1 MDSYNYSPNGIDY
14 DPDRL
19 YLDEEELKSNAAQRR
34 SMREP
39 ARRRSRN
46 FEEEGRLGGQER
58 RERTAPGLREN
69 TPAQQNRNSREGARN
84 TARTRRQQSLREQRR
99 SAADT
104 AEPRVQPKPKERV
117 PFREWG
123 IVKFIL
129 DKRTRAVLGVALICV
144 AVYVA
149 IAAISWIRSG
159 SEDQSVVAGQ
169 SVGQM
174 VAAGAKVNN
183 NGGPLGAALSETIFT
198 HGLGLGSL
206 VGLVY
211 LVLLGLA
218 LMGIK
223 KCSFWSL
230 TFKSLLVAVTASLV
244 LGLVTLWCGADISL
258 GGDHGLYMNKLI
270 QSYADWIGAALVS
283 LLMVA
288 VVIYVYLNDIARLI
302 SKYRSI
308 KAARRAKA
316 EQLALEQEEAR
327 EKVRK
332 AMEESKFSESTD
344 AVEEAVKEEGR
355 SGLLE
360 TLGFDDSPNE
370 EEERDPDALDT
381 GALEISGMR
390 RDEESDPDLI
400 ALPEERDETT
410 DNAGYDREE
419 DLSGEFGDENDEEK
433 SSAYDEPEKS
443 CQVQVRKGGITDS
456 LRGFG
461 SEADDSDDD
470 DAVARDEKR
479 SALPAPAVTVQSEE
493 SDEPDEPA
501 FKVEAPQ
508 IEEATEPEKELKL
521 FDPTAELSRYERP
534 PLDLLVERSAKSAS
548 VDFEEQEENQERIT
562 KTLNDY
568 GIPIS
573 KIKATVGPTVTL
585 YEIIPAEGVRI
596 AKIKRLEDDIAMS
609 LAALGIRIIAPIP
622 GKGTIGIEVPNK
634 DPQTVSIRSVLGSKA
649 FRECNM
655 KLPMAMGATISN
667 EVYIADLAKMPHL
680 LVAGATGMG
689 KSVGLNTII
698 ASLLYKKHPAEL
710 KFVLVDPKMVEF
722 SLYSV
727 LERHFLAKLPDEE
740 DAVVTDMDKV
750 VRTLNSLCVEMDQR
764 YMLLKDANV
773 RSISEYNERFV
784 QRRLNPEKGHRYL
797 PYIVMIVDEFADLIM
812 TAGKQVETPIARIA
826 QKARAVGMHMIVA
839 TQRPSTNVITGIIK
853 ANFPGRIAF
862 RVSQMVDSKTILDRT
877 GANQL
882 IGRGDMLFS
891 HNGSMDRVQCA
902 FIDTDE
908 VQAICDHIDR
918 QVGYEHAYYL
928 PEPLMTDDEAIS
940 ISGSGDRDPLFEEA
954 AAAIV
959 QSGVA
964 STSNLQR
971 RYSIGYNR
979 AGKIMDQLEAAGIVG
994 PAQGSKPRQVL
1005 VDSIQLGRITHSDE

>member
-1 MDSYNYSPNGIDY
+1 ME
-14 DPDRL
+14 R
-19 YLDEEELKSNAAQRR
+19 AA
-34 SMREP
+34 
-39 ARRRSRN
+39 
-46 FEEEGRLGGQER
+46 
-58 RERTAPGLREN
+58 T
-69 TPAQQNRNSREGARN
+69 
-84 TARTRRQQSLREQRR
+84 
-99 SAADT
+99 
-104 AEPRVQPKPKERV
+104 
-117 PFREWG
+117 
-123 IVKFIL
+123 
-129 DKRTRAVLGVALICV
+129 
-144 AVYVA
+144 
-149 IAAISWIRSG
+149 
-159 SEDQSVVAGQ
+159 
-169 SVGQM
+169 
-174 VAAGAKVNN
+174 
-183 NGGPLGAALSETIFT
+183 
-198 HGLGLGSL
+198 
-206 VGLVY
+206 
-211 LVLLGLA
+211 
-218 LMGIK
+218 
-223 KCSFWSL
+223 
-230 TFKSLLVAVTASLV
+230 
-244 LGLVTLWCGADISL
+244 
-258 GGDHGLYMNKLI
+258 
-270 QSYADWIGAALVS
+270 
-283 LLMVA
+283 
-288 VVIYVYLNDIARLI
+288 
-302 SKYRSI
+302 
-308 KAARRAKA
+308 
-316 EQLALEQEEAR
+316 
-327 EKVRK
+327 
-332 AMEESKFSESTD
+332 
-344 AVEEAVKEEGR
+344 
-355 SGLLE
+355 
-360 TLGFDDSPNE
+360 
-370 EEERDPDALDT
+370 
-381 GALEISGMR
+381 
-390 RDEESDPDLI
+390 
-400 ALPEERDETT
+400 
-410 DNAGYDREE
+410 
-419 DLSGEFGDENDEEK
+419 
-433 SSAYDEPEKS
+433 
-443 CQVQVRKGGITDS
+443 
-456 LRGFG
+456 
-461 SEADDSDDD
+461 
-470 DAVARDEKR
+470 
-479 SALPAPAVTVQSEE
+479 
-493 SDEPDEPA
+493 
-501 FKVEAPQ
+501 
-508 IEEATEPEKELKL
+508 
-521 FDPTAELSRYERP
+521 
-534 PLDLLVERSAKSAS
+534 SAS
-548 VDFEEQEENQERIT
+548 VDLQEQAENQERIT
-562 KTLNDY
+562 KPLNDY

-740 DAVVTDMDKV
+740 EAVVTDMDKV

-773 RSISEYNERFV
+773 RSIIEYNERFV
-784 QRRLNPEKGHRYL
+784 NRRLNPEKGHRYL

-928 PEPLMTDDEAIS
+928 PEPLVTDDEAIS
-940 ISGSGDRDPLFEEA
+940 LSGSGDRDPLFEEA
-954 AAAIV
+954 AQAIV

-1005 VDSIQLGRITHSDE
+1005 VDSIQLGRIFRSDE